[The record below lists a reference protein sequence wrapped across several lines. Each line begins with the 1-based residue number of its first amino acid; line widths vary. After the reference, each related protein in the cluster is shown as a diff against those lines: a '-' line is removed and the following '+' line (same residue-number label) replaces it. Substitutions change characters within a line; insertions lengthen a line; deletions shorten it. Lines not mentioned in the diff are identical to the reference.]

1 MYFWKRRDGIEYRTS
16 LQENEKEKVFNRLL
30 LLPTKRP
37 LWLAHWSILCRLLL
51 PLPHSGRW
59 KLKSSNFERPKLFL
73 SVRNFFVLSFAS
85 QNLSRSL
92 FLSHSSSLSLLI
104 KLSIFLPSPPPPYLS
119 LSLFY
124 LSLSQSKYV
133 SLTLF
138 LILCLSQSV
147 LINHLFISLF
157 FFSIK
162 NVYFLKTILFDAFFC
177 FCFFFNDP
185 LVSMSGGTL
194 IESQNKASIVEDHKF
209 TFDSLPWEI
218 FQK

>member
-16 LQENEKEKVFNRLL
+16 LQENEKEKVFNRLLL

-104 KLSIFLPSPPPPYLS
+104 KLSISLPPPPPPPPYLS
-119 LSLFY
+119 LSFFVPLLLPRTSMPSPY
-124 LSLSQSKYV
+124 LPSISLSLPIQICLFA
-133 SLTLF
+133 SL
-138 LILCLSQSV
+138 S
-147 LINHLFISLF
+147 H
-157 FFSIK
+157 
-162 NVYFLKTILFDAFFC
+162 
-177 FCFFFNDP
+177 
-185 LVSMSGGTL
+185 
-194 IESQNKASIVEDHKF
+194 
-209 TFDSLPWEI
+209 SLPLSVCLN
-218 FQK
+218 